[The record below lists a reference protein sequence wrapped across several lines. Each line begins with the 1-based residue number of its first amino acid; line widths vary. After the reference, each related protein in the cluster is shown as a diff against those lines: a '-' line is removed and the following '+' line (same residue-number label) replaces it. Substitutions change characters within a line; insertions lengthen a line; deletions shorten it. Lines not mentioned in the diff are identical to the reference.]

1 MDREKVAE
9 NARPAL
15 CDVAALGNGG
25 CRRFAFGDRGENLQL
40 DGSFDCRSLRMSIE
54 GVEQTLGRC
63 AWRCRSVPAWSL
75 SRGRLLLICLMM
87 AACSQFLLRVVD
99 AMLKTVA
106 VYTGLSCAISKSAW
120 NLCLTPA

>member
-15 CDVAALGNGG
+15 CDVAALCNGG
-25 CRRFAFGDRGENLQL
+25 WRCFAFGDRGENLQL
-40 DGSFDCRSLRMSIE
+40 DGSFDGCSLRMSIE

-63 AWRCRSVPAWSL
+63 ARRCRSLRAWGF
-75 SRGRLLLICLMM
+75 SRGRWLLICLMM
-87 AACSQFLLRVVD
+87 AGCSQFLLRVAD

-106 VYTGLSCAISKSAW
+106 VYTGLSCVISKSAW